1 MTLELILYGD
11 DRPVTQKVKEN
22 TEPQNIENGLS
33 ELELNRTILLN
44 NIYFERTKAVVL
56 PESYPTLQKLA
67 DVLLS
72 RSRLYISIIGHTDNV
87 GDKTA
92 LKTLSEDRAMSIKQ
106 VLIEKGVPDYR
117 VNTIGY
123 GDTRPIAPND
133 TEENK
138 SKNRRVEIKVISQ

>member
-1 MTLELILYGD
+1 M
-11 DRPVTQKVKEN
+11 
-22 TEPQNIENGLS
+22 
-33 ELELNRTILLN
+33 
-44 NIYFERTKAVVL
+44 
-56 PESYPTLQKLA
+56 
-67 DVLLS
+67 LLS